1 MEQYNSVQQL
11 LKKEEGHKDRK
22 PVFPSTVI
30 QAVFDGKT
38 GASLEAILAQFNS
51 IYIQYQG
58 SPEATRNIIPMEMRR
73 AGLTITYMNMDSETI
88 TERATSAVQKDND
101 HWSLNINW
109 TRVDE
114 LSLSGDIAVSA
125 NGTWIINGEDTGVK
139 AVGPKGDAGI
149 TPWLKTIDNKLHFSY
164 DNVNWEPCSENIAAW
179 FKFKATS
186 STGLEPSVGKFQI
199 SRDNK
204 NWEDLSPEIT
214 NALRIAG
221 YVATSSALPSGK
233 PVGTIFGVGPTF
245 AAEDTAHTNP
255 IYRLYVYDGSKWV
268 DNGTFTSIAAG
279 VAQETGDSET
289 LVMSQKAT
297 TAKLSE
303 LGSYVSNPEYARA
316 YTDAEG
322 KVLWGIRQDGSVEFT
337 KGVPTSI
344 KAYIESLDLENDEE
358 VERINQ
364 LVIGLLADVKV
375 LTDTYHYVSN
385 PEWACA
391 IVDAEE
397 RILMGIKADGSYYIP
412 NRDMY
417 HVESNPEYA
426 KVVVDLEGRVLFG
439 IKTDGSCY
447 IPKGISEEAKKGLIE
462 LTARISW
469 FEADENPEWIQ
480 VTTDSEGRILEGF
493 KNDGKKYFS
502 KQEMFEKYN
511 DPEERTEMILDAE
524 DRIMSY
530 RDKDGVKYES
540 KQHTKEASFDRM
552 ILTDSNASD
561 IELAL
566 KKRGFTSQSPIDWS
580 NEKFLQL
587 PIPRTCAKV
596 NIISDRLPTTKTDDI
611 EAIIEFWD
619 KDGNFFRKKVII
631 NAQGSSSMHYK
642 GKNISLDLDDGSK
655 IKFGHW
661 VAQDS
666 FHLKLYYIDVYRG
679 MANFCYNWC
688 EDVIQYLQCR
698 SCRVVMDSHMSTA
711 YEGSYDVSIGFNYEP
726 LCHPDGFPFEMYHN
740 GEYYGLFAW
749 NLKKHRANYMQDK
762 KDATSTII
770 DGVLDNLFFGGTH
783 INWSSFELRNPKEL
797 ANMDGTEYNG
807 ENPQEIIDETS
818 QYYDESNV
826 AHKNSSTI
834 KPIIKKLSK
843 ATKVID
849 GMTDS
854 SDKKAYFNE
863 CYDRDMMICYLLCS
877 NVLYNFDGFSKNWI
891 WTIYNGGK
899 AAPNFY
905 DMDSCFGRVANGTY
919 VYSNSLNQFI
929 GVNIKCMATLWE
941 LYEDEIKSTYADLR
955 RHKLID
961 VDFIMKFVLDWI
973 DRVGFDTYKRN
984 MDTMNDIPSFRENK
998 INNEY
1003 WALNRE
1009 RVVAGYEGQA
1019 YDETKNY
1026 VNGDEVLYG
1035 KGNSLKFTCQKSCIN
1050 EPPLL
1055 GFYED
1060 YPHNTGMY
1068 DTPDRIRAWLIERI
1082 AFLDEYLD
1090 YIV

>member
-1 MEQYNSVQQL
+1 MELNKIQ
-11 LKKEEGHKDRK
+11 
-22 PVFPSTVI
+22 PSGNWGKAADDLNQNFSKVDK
-30 QAVFDGKT
+30 AVEQVKNAT
-38 GASLEAILAQFNS
+38 
-51 IYIQYQG
+51 
-58 SPEATRNIIPMEMRR
+58 TRNKGYFSSDT
-73 AGLTITYMNMDSETI
+73 ALKAAFDKAS
-88 TERATSAVQKDND
+88 V
-101 HWSLNINW
+101 
-109 TRVDE
+109 
-114 LSLSGDIAVSA
+114 GDIAYVGNAYPYQIWKWNGSA
-125 NGTWIINGEDTGVK
+125 WANSG
-139 AVGPKGDAGI
+139 
-149 TPWLKTIDNKLHFSY
+149 
-164 DNVNWEPCSENIAAW
+164 
-179 FKFKATS
+179 
-186 STGLEPSVGKFQI
+186 STGGQESVNLGDYYTKEETDKKQSDTSAEI
-199 SRDNK
+199 S
-204 NWEDLSPEIT
+204 E
-214 NALRIAG
+214 LR
-221 YVATSSALPSGK
+221 T
-233 PVGTIFGVGPTF
+233 
-245 AAEDTAHTNP
+245 DT
-255 IYRLYVYDGSKWV
+255 D
-268 DNGTFTSIAAG
+268 
-279 VAQETGDSET
+279 
-289 LVMSQKAT
+289 
-297 TAKLSE
+297 AKLSE